1 VANIERDREFQN
13 SSEKGELKKER
24 GELLQQVEDWLE
36 TPMLVLG
43 FAWLALLVVDL
54 IWGLSPLLQVI
65 SNAIWVLFIVDFA
78 VKFTL
83 APHKRIYLKHNWL
96 TVISLALP
104 ALRVFRIVRVL
115 RLLQA
120 TRGLRVVS
128 IIGSLNRGMRALRA
142 SMGRR
147 GFGYVVALS
156 AIVTL
161 VGAAGMY
168 AFESETPNGDGFK
181 DYATAL
187 WWTAMLIT
195 TLGSEY
201 WPQTPEGRILCFII
215 ALYAFSVFGYV
226 TATLATFFVG
236 RDAEDDEAEVAGA
249 KSIEALREEIIAL
262 RADIQA
268 LSRQNPE
275 QDKT

>member
-1 VANIERDREFQN
+1 MNTINQP
-13 SSEKGELKKER
+13 EKGELKKER
-24 GELLQQVEDWLE
+24 SELLQQVEEWLE

-43 FAWLALLVVDL
+43 FAWLVLLVVDL
-54 IWGLSPLLQVI
+54 IWGLNPLLQVI
-65 SNAIWVLFIVDFA
+65 SNVIWIIFTVDF
-78 VKFTL
+78 VVTFTL
-83 APHKRIYLKHNWL
+83 APHKLAYLKHNWL

-104 ALRVFRIVRVL
+104 ALRVFRIVRVM
-115 RLLQA
+115 RLLRA
-120 TRGLRVVS
+120 TRGLRLVRL
-128 IIGSLNRGMRALRA
+128 IGSLNRGMGALRA

-147 GFGYVVALS
+147 GFGYIIALT

-168 AFESETPNGDGFK
+168 AFESKTPDGQGFS

-201 WPQTPEGRILCFII
+201 WPHTPEGRILCFIL

-236 RDAEDDEAEVAGA
+236 RDAENDEAEVAGA
-249 KSIEALREEIIAL
+249 KSIEALRQEIIGL

-268 LSRQNPE
+268 LSTQNLE
-275 QDKT
+275 QEKKSS